1 MTEQHNVLLVDGMAL
16 LFRGYYATAYR
27 GNFMESRNG
36 VPTNGIF
43 QFLRYFLNAVDTFQ
57 PSHVICCWD
66 MGSHTFRTEL
76 YEGYKAN
83 RSAPP
88 KQLVPQFNLVKEVT
102 SAFNVPNIGLKNFE
116 ADDCIGTLS
125 CQYGKQHKV
134 LILTGDHDL
143 LQLVNHHTSVA
154 LMKKGIGNY
163 DIYTEENFFK
173 KKGIAPHQW
182 VDMKGLMGDSADN
195 YPGVYGI
202 GEKTAVK
209 LLREYGTV
217 EHMLRNL
224 NQLPKGVQTK
234 INNYLD
240 MLNLSKQ
247 LAEIQCDAPVKCPLE
262 NAVWMFNEEQVHR
275 KFSEL
280 EVEHLTK
287 LIV

>member
-57 PSHVICCWD
+57 PSQVICCWD

-76 YEGYKAN
+76 YEGCKAN

-116 ADDCIGTLS
+116 ADDCMCTLS
-125 CQYGKQHKV
+125 CQYVHQ
-134 LILTGDHDL
+134 
-143 LQLVNHHTSVA
+143 HTSVA
-154 LMKKGIGNY
+154 LMQKGIGNY

-224 NQLPKGVQTK
+224 NQLPK
-234 INNYLD
+234 
-240 MLNLSKQ
+240 
-247 LAEIQCDAPVKCPLE
+247 
-262 NAVWMFNEEQVHR
+262 
-275 KFSEL
+275 
-280 EVEHLTK
+280 
-287 LIV
+287 